1 MAPMSQVEY
10 VVAHELCHLLCRD
23 HSTRFWSTL
32 RAVMPDYGK
41 RRELLRGEGDRYSI

>member
-10 VVAHELCHLLCRD
+10 VVAHELCHMLCRD

-32 RAVMPDYGK
+32 RAVMPDYK
-41 RRELLRGEGDRYSI
+41 DRRENLRMDGWRCWI